1 MVLAYVTLVFHRKTK
16 VLYWSSL
23 VLVTRVFVFILAILG
38 SHLFFHC
45 FLLIS
50 SLAPSGEGGG
60 SSQDKAQALRS
71 SKQLQNDS
79 FSKLFVRVS
88 RGGIGERSSCIW
100 APGYSSSS
108 LWPTLET
115 VARAAQKCPR
125 RPRAPKR
132 CKTIAFQCLLSGFSG
147 ANLWAALGLSFL
159 CSPHTR
165 NEEDIVVPGLLL
177 EHHFLVLSPLTR
189 VMRRT

>member
-1 MVLAYVTLVFHRKTK
+1 MVLAFETLVFHRKTK
-16 VLYWSSL
+16 VLYRSL
-23 VLVTRVFVFILAILG
+23 LVFVTRVFDIILVILG
-38 SHLFFHC
+38 SHLLLDWFFID
-45 FLLIS
+45 FL

-88 RGGIGERSSCIW
+88 RGGIGERRSCIW

-115 VARAAQKCPR
+115 VARAAQKCSR
-125 RPRAPKR
+125 RLRAPKSF
-132 CKTIAFQCLLSGFSG
+132 KTIAFQSFS
-147 ANLWAALGLSFL
+147 
-159 CSPHTR
+159 
-165 NEEDIVVPGLLL
+165 
-177 EHHFLVLSPLTR
+177 
-189 VMRRT
+189 

>member
-1 MVLAYVTLVFHRKTK
+1 MFCMSKPCKTQCLWCQNHWNNKVIDWKNQKRLEKNQKNQNSDFGDTVVSPNFVFFGFSNCFCYVFLKFTGFSMVFFGFSLVF
-16 VLYWSSL
+16 
-23 VLVTRVFVFILAILG
+23 LG
-38 SHLFFHC
+38 FH
-45 FLLIS
+45 

-125 RPRAPKR
+125 RPRAPKSF
-132 CKTIAFQCLLSGFSG
+132 KTIAFQCL
-147 ANLWAALGLSFL
+147 
-159 CSPHTR
+159 
-165 NEEDIVVPGLLL
+165 
-177 EHHFLVLSPLTR
+177 
-189 VMRRT
+189 

>member
-1 MVLAYVTLVFHRKTK
+1 MFICTY
-16 VLYWSSL
+16 
-23 VLVTRVFVFILAILG
+23 FVFPHGQQCFRG
-38 SHLFFHC
+38 SDTVFLMIFLIIGRSVARIVFLHC
-45 FLLIS
+45 YFIDFL

-88 RGGIGERSSCIW
+88 RGGIAERRSCIW

-125 RPRAPKR
+125 RPRAPKSF
-132 CKTIAFQCLLSGFSG
+132 KTIAFRCFS
-147 ANLWAALGLSFL
+147 
-159 CSPHTR
+159 
-165 NEEDIVVPGLLL
+165 
-177 EHHFLVLSPLTR
+177 
-189 VMRRT
+189 

>member
-1 MVLAYVTLVFHRKTK
+1 MVVPRLWPSKHWFYHGFGLRNIGFTMVWAFETSVFHRKTK
-16 VLYWSSL
+16 VLYRSL
-23 VLVTRVFVFILAILG
+23 LVFVTRVFDFILAILG
-38 SHLFFHC
+38 SHLVFHC
-45 FLLIS
+45 FFIDFL

-79 FSKLFVRVS
+79 FSKLFVRVAL
-88 RGGIGERSSCIW
+88 GGIGERRSCIW

-125 RPRAPKR
+125 RPRAPKSF
-132 CKTIAFQCLLSGFSG
+132 KTIAFQCFS
-147 ANLWAALGLSFL
+147 
-159 CSPHTR
+159 
-165 NEEDIVVPGLLL
+165 
-177 EHHFLVLSPLTR
+177 
-189 VMRRT
+189 

>member
-1 MVLAYVTLVFHRKTK
+1 MVLAFETLVFQRKTK
-16 VLYWSSL
+16 VLYRSL
-23 VLVTRVFVFILAILG
+23 FVFITRVFDIILVILG
-38 SHLFFHC
+38 SHLLLDWFFID
-45 FLLIS
+45 FL

-88 RGGIGERSSCIW
+88 RGGIGERRSCIW

-115 VARAAQKCPR
+115 VARAAQKCSR
-125 RPRAPKR
+125 RLRAPKSF
-132 CKTIAFQCLLSGFSG
+132 KTIAFQSFS
-147 ANLWAALGLSFL
+147 
-159 CSPHTR
+159 
-165 NEEDIVVPGLLL
+165 
-177 EHHFLVLSPLTR
+177 
-189 VMRRT
+189 